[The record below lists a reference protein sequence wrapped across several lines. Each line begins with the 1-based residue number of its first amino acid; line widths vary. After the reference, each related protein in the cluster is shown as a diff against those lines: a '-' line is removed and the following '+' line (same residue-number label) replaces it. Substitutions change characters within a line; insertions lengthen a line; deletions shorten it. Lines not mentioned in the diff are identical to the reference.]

1 MSQWNIA
8 DQAPLSME
16 FFKQEYWSGWLFTS
30 PGDLPDPWIEPGSPA
45 LQVDSLPSEPSGKR
59 RFLDQTLFS
68 FPGIMEHTV
77 FKGKSHF
84 YDVD

>member
-1 MSQWNIA
+1 MQRNPPQFTSITQFSSVQSLSRVQLFVSQWNIA

-45 LQVDSLPSEPSGKR
+45 LQADSLPSEPPGKKN
-59 RFLDQTLFS
+59 
-68 FPGIMEHTV
+68 E
-77 FKGKSHF
+77 
-84 YDVD
+84 